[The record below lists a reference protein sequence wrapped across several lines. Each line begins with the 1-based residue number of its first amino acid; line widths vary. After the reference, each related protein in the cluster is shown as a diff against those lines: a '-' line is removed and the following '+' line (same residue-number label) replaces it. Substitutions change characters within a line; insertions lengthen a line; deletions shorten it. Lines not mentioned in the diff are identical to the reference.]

1 MNLLFITLAIPVI
14 IALLGAFPLLKTI
27 SYVRLEEKIRKTG
40 ISTTG
45 IVTAIHTTRYHRG
58 PTTDRVH
65 TRYNSNI
72 NGQYHEASFVTA
84 HRKYRVGQSIP
95 VKYLPEKPDKIVVS
109 EKRGYW
115 PMLIF
120 SIVLLVFIV
129 FASFKI
135 YEMLKG
141 TRYAVYMVAE

>member
-1 MNLLFITLAIPVI
+1 MNLLLITIAIPVI
-14 IALLGAFPLLKTI
+14 IVIIGAFPLFKTI
-27 SYVRLEEKIRKTG
+27 LYIRLEEKIRKSG

-45 IVTAIHTTRYHRG
+45 IVTAIHTTRNYKG

-72 NGQYHEASFVTA
+72 SGQYHEANFVTA
-84 HRKYRVGQSIP
+84 HKKYRVGQSVP
-95 VKYLPEKPDKIVVS
+95 VKYLPEKPGKIVVA

-120 SIVLLVFIV
+120 SMLLFVFIV
-129 FASFKI
+129 FAGYKI
-135 YEMLKG
+135 YEMLKM
-141 TRYAVYMVAE
+141 TSDT